1 MFAAKLA
8 RAKETAKDYELRT
21 QHNIQAA
28 QQEQDKEFKSI
39 LKEGHRAKTRAVN
52 TLLAAGGTQGNLMDM
67 ELAQHDSKSSLNPGT
82 AMPPPSQIASPLD
95 TKMKVLPSAPGT
107 TLNVEALGLP
117 MIQWKMKV
125 RVTVKTTKSII
136 ENEKDFFEQAQVLHG
151 KMLELDPALR
161 LVPLETTTEDIS
173 IHAMRGLSSDT
184 REKLSSNAPI

>member
-1 MFAAKLA
+1 MAVLEVESKITHHLHELAATKWWKNERKSREKREKKVPINAFNYDRDDVEQALASKHEVFAAKLE
-8 RAKETAKDYELRT
+8 RAKETAKEYVLLRKK
-21 QHNIQAA
+21 HNIQAA

-95 TKMKVLPSAPGT
+95 TKMKVSPSIQGT

-117 MIQWKMKV
+117 MIQ
-125 RVTVKTTKSII
+125 
-136 ENEKDFFEQAQVLHG
+136 
-151 KMLELDPALR
+151 
-161 LVPLETTTEDIS
+161 
-173 IHAMRGLSSDT
+173 
-184 REKLSSNAPI
+184 